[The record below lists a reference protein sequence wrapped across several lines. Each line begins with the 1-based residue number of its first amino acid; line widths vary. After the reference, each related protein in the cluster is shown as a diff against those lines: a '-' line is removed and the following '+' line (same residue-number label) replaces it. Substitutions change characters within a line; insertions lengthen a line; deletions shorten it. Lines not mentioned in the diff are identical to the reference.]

1 MLKWEHKQGA
11 PPKERSPSRAVKD
24 GWHQLTIKRPSSLA
38 KSLVTVFW
46 LSCIAFTRVTKVF
59 TSDSTKL
66 PKANISVIAS
76 ATDKQAPP
84 FTWILDVFHRRPPL
98 CDWICQPSLTFL
110 LATVYHKQ
118 LRSQGLG
125 NAAVL
130 RFTVLIGVLSQPL
143 VKRLRTQIWASE
155 SASAV
160 WCVSAVFVF
169 AREWPYEPSEP
180 VGEVCSEPRKR
191 SALGQAR
198 GAQAKPELNV
208 AKPHF

>member
-1 MLKWEHKQGA
+1 M
-11 PPKERSPSRAVKD
+11 
-24 GWHQLTIKRPSSLA
+24 
-38 KSLVTVFW
+38 
-46 LSCIAFTRVTKVF
+46 F

-198 GAQAKPELNV
+198 GAQAEPHLFRERSDQVLVWGLGGASPQGLKGSG
-208 AKPHF
+208 AKLKLSVDQSDCF

>member
-1 MLKWEHKQGA
+1 M
-11 PPKERSPSRAVKD
+11 
-24 GWHQLTIKRPSSLA
+24 
-38 KSLVTVFW
+38 
-46 LSCIAFTRVTKVF
+46 VF
-59 TSDSTKL
+59 TSDSKKL
-66 PKANISVIAS
+66 PNANISVITS

-208 AKPHF
+208 AKPHFLGSAAT

>member
-1 MLKWEHKQGA
+1 M
-11 PPKERSPSRAVKD
+11 
-24 GWHQLTIKRPSSLA
+24 
-38 KSLVTVFW
+38 
-46 LSCIAFTRVTKVF
+46 F

-208 AKPHF
+208 AKPHLFRERSDLGLVFDFVWGLGRDSPQGLAFSFFERVQPPPLFYISFINLF